1 MLLYFSEEFAE
12 TFEAKKEDVDE
23 PEIEEQEIKDSSI
36 EEEPI
41 KELDDEEQDAE
52 ESGKRKVLQKVSVF
66 HYLKSVYIP
75 LLHAYLMHPYMYVS
89 APPSVTWEVAIWFF
103 SHRQLN
109 FSFIIHLL

>member
-52 ESGKRKVLQKVSVF
+52 ESGKRKGTS
-66 HYLKSVYIP
+66 KSISFS
-75 LLHAYLMHPYMYVS
+75 LFKISLHTTIACLSDAPIYVCICAS
-89 APPSVTWEVAIWFF
+89 
-103 SHRQLN
+103 
-109 FSFIIHLL
+109 